1 MSRVTLTPDLPP
13 QTAAFK
19 RFEAANIELNRF
31 YWVFRVSLEYMTP
44 QVSTVANVPALFQN
58 PNAAAK
64 NLNISSSQFL
74 AESPATERVARHSM
88 LTLAITSFEEY
99 LKDVLT
105 TFLVKNWKADKT
117 YKIAFRPEELPA
129 QNEVVDWLKNR
140 AVKSIVDEHIGK
152 NYSARFAAIAKLIT
166 SFGAGTPNLSQNAD
180 LLGAAAC
187 EARNCIVHASGIVDE
202 RTKNSLIAYLP
213 SLSAGDKLD
222 IDESLLWKFLGA
234 LRDSARAID
243 VEIRKLV

>member
-19 RFEAANIELNRF
+19 RYEAANIELNRF

-44 QVSTVANVPALFQN
+44 QVSTVANVPALFQS
-58 PNAAAK
+58 PNAAK
-64 NLNISSSQFL
+64 NLNISSRQFL
-74 AESPATERVARHSM
+74 AESPETERVARHSM

-105 TFLVKNWKADKT
+105 TFLITNWKPDKT

-140 AVKSIVDEHIGK
+140 SVKAIADEHIGK
-152 NYSARFAAIAKLIT
+152 NYSVRFTAIAKLIT
-166 SFGAGTPNLSQNAD
+166 SFGAGTPNLSQYAD
-180 LLGAAAC
+180 LLGTAAC

-213 SLSAGDKLD
+213 SLSVGDKLD
-222 IDESLLWKFLGA
+222 IDEDLLWKFLGA